1 MMEPQN
7 ILTTYNNL
15 PYFIQIAWVTS
26 ALLVIAIV
34 FLTIYLKIWRA
45 SKRKNETQSQKGK
58 TELESLL
65 VEYLYTQHDN
75 PNYLSERQLEIIGEL
90 IDPIKINWKRRIIIK
105 TLYNLLDEVSGEM
118 SDIIKKLYF
127 RTGLYKYATAKL
139 QAKKWHVIGKGI
151 EELTRF
157 KVIEAS
163 ERIKPFTKHPRD
175 EVRKEAHIY
184 MVSLF
189 SFEGLSFLDNIDEPI
204 SEWVQIEILETLN
217 HIDDQNICDI
227 KPWLKSENRCVV
239 LFALKL
245 AKVYN
250 QYEVNETLVE
260 LLSHED
266 KEIRIQTIEVLTQ
279 LYGIEAKELL
289 KANFNE
295 LSLEEQIS
303 FFELLEK
310 LVMPNDE
317 PFVQKHLFHKNFE
330 IQLLVLKIYQPRQI
344 LEYQGRNY

>member
-1 MMEPQN
+1 M
-7 ILTTYNNL
+7 
-15 PYFIQIAWVTS
+15 
-26 ALLVIAIV
+26 
-34 FLTIYLKIWRA
+34 
-45 SKRKNETQSQKGK
+45 
-58 TELESLL
+58 
-65 VEYLYTQHDN
+65 
-75 PNYLSERQLEIIGEL
+75 
-90 IDPIKINWKRRIIIK
+90 
-105 TLYNLLDEVSGEM
+105 
-118 SDIIKKLYF
+118 
-127 RTGLYKYATAKL
+127 RTGLYKYAIAKL
-139 QAKKWHVIGKGI
+139 DAKKWHTIGKGI

-163 ERIKPFTKHPRD
+163 ERIEPFTTHPRD
-175 EVRKEAHIY
+175 EVRKEAHNY

-189 SFEGLSFLDNIDEPI
+189 SFEGLSFLDTIEEPI
-204 SEWVQIEILETLN
+204 SEWSQIEILETLN
-217 HIDDQNICDI
+217 RIEDQNICDI
-227 KPWLKSENRCVV
+227 KPWLKSENRYVV

-289 KANFNE
+289 KANFND

-317 PFVQKHLFHKNFE
+317 PFVEKHLFHKNFE
-330 IQLLVLKIYQPRQI
+330 IQLLALKILKSI
-344 LEYQGRNY
+344 NLDKFLNIKEETTKNSNSDIFAFVNNL